1 MSFLEDG
8 DGFADV
14 LPFDD
19 SFGQDTSE
27 NKSEEQDW
35 STTEAQHDSF
45 DSNCHERFLN
55 PILLNLRFT
64 KGTCFPSYLVLII
77 SSVLILYIVFKKY
90 RAVINVYFSV
100 LFYIF
105 CQIQFLVV
113 TTISWITESSKVDT
127 SLTDNQIRERC
138 QTKMPFQTF
147 SIILPGYAVLMI
159 TLVRTIF
166 VSRPLSYF
174 DYIRRRYQLFGAG
187 LSVILCG
194 LISVLPRMGAFCD
207 IQVTTYLLCDTFESF
222 RYCAHRGKTCSLYFT
237 VLVGIG
243 SVLPIVLIS
252 CLYIYI
258 YKITVTARKAH
269 EVLTRR
275 NLLTQQRS
283 CEDVL
288 EVKRGNGRISK
299 ERRSV
304 PWSILALLGVFVAS
318 STPWILLQV
327 MKDEITDVLMKEQA
341 GSQTFDLAYSLVQLF
356 VGFSTLIYLLTTTS
370 LRTASFRLI
379 KKIPPINTMIRH

>member
-1 MSFLEDG
+1 MSFFEDEDG
-8 DGFADV
+8 STDV
-14 LPFDD
+14 LSWIDD
-19 SFGQDTSE
+19 SFGHDTVE
-27 NKSEEQDW
+27 NKSEKEDW
-35 STTEAQHDSF
+35 LTGAGHDSV
-45 DSNCHERFLN
+45 DSNCKKRFLN

-64 KGTCFPSYLVLII
+64 KCTCFPSYLVLIF
-77 SSVLILYIVFKKY
+77 SSALIVYIVLKKY
-90 RAVINVYFSV
+90 RAVLNVYFSV

-105 CQIQFLVV
+105 CQIQFLIV
-113 TTISWITESSKVDT
+113 TTISWITESSKADT
-127 SLTDNQIRERC
+127 SLTDDQIQERC
-138 QTKMPFQTF
+138 RKKMPFQTF

-174 DYIRRRYQLFGAG
+174 DYIRRRYQVFGVG
-187 LSVILCG
+187 LSIVLCG
-194 LISVLPRMGAFCD
+194 LISALPRMGAFCD

-222 RYCAHRGKTCSLYFT
+222 RYCTHHGETCSLYFT

-258 YKITVTARKAH
+258 YKITVTAKKAH

-275 NLLTQQRS
+275 NLLAQQRS

-288 EVKRGNGRISK
+288 EVKRGNGKISK

-304 PWSILALLGVFVAS
+304 PWSILAILGVFVAS

-341 GSQTFDLAYSLVQLF
+341 GSQTFDLGYALAQLF

-370 LRTASFRLI
+370 LRTASIRLI
-379 KKIPPINTMIRH
+379 KEIPLINAMIRR